1 MKPVAV
7 ALCAG
12 RLLAVTRLATAVVL
26 AGTRGSR

>member
-12 RLLAVTRLATAVVL
+12 RLLAVTRLATTVVL